1 MHVNARRFCSA
12 ALFLLLA
19 APGTPAAEPSLSYP
33 STRKIETVDDFHGT
47 KVADPYRWLEDLSSP
62 DTATF
67 IETQNKLAFGYLEKI
82 QARAAIEKR
91 LTALWDYPRTNVPYR
106 EAGQL
111 FYRRNTGLQQQ
122 SPLYVR
128 ASLTAEEHLLLDP
141 NTLSKDGSVALSQT
155 SASPDGKYLAYGLAP
170 GGADWQTIHVRE
182 IATGKDLDDRVE
194 WFRFSG
200 IGWTKDGKGFF
211 YSRFPQ
217 PPKGQEL
224 SAELL
229 NHRLYY
235 HRVGTPQSEDRLVY
249 ERPDNPRWFISS
261 GVTEDG
267 RYLIVYLRQGSDPRN
282 RFYYADLGDPL
293 QPRLDA
299 PVVPIVDEF
308 LARFEVIGN
317 RAGTF
322 FARTDLEA
330 PKRRVIAIDPRLKT
344 GRAAWKTLVPE
355 TEYPLEEAAVAG
367 GRIFA
372 GYLVDVKSRVDV
384 YTLDGVREGEL
395 ALPGVGTAANF
406 TGREDGDEL
415 FYQFTSQLMPATV
428 YRYDVRAK
436 TQAPFEPPPAVFD
449 ASAYETT
456 QVFFSS
462 KDGTRVPMFV
472 TARKGLRKDGS
483 NPVWL
488 FAYGGFAVSVRPTYS
503 PWVAAWLEMGGVFA
517 VPNLRGGGEYG
528 EEWHRAGMK
537 EKKQNVFDD
546 FIGAAEYLVKEKVT
560 SPSRIVI
567 AGGSNGGLLV
577 GAAMT
582 QRPDLFAV
590 ALPAVGVMDMLRYHK
605 FTGGAAWTIEY
616 GNADEA
622 QDFGYIRA
630 YSPLQNL
637 KRGTCYPATL
647 VTTSDHDDRVV
658 PSHSYKFTA
667 ELQADQGCPKPVL
680 LRVETQS
687 SHGYTPTDKLIS
699 ARADLMA
706 FVAQQLG
713 LGAPKGS

>member
-1 MHVNARRFCSA
+1 MFVIVRKLSCA
-12 ALFLLLA
+12 AFLLALA
-19 APGTPAAEPSLSYP
+19 APAVPAAEPALSYP
-33 STRKIETVDDFHGT
+33 STRKIDTVDDFHGT
-47 KVADPYRWLEDLSSP
+47 KVSDPYRWLEDLGSP
-62 DTATF
+62 PPTGA
-67 IETQNKLAFGYLEKI
+67 IRTQNDLAFGYLGRI
-82 QARAAIEKR
+82 PARAAIEKR
-91 LTALWDYPRTNVPYR
+91 LTELWNYPRTNVPFR

-111 FYRRNTGLQQQ
+111 FYRHNTGLQQQ
-122 SPLYVR
+122 SALYVR
-128 ASLTAEEHLLLDP
+128 ASVAAEPRLLLDP
-141 NTLSKDGSVALSQT
+141 NTLSKDGSLALSQT
-155 SASPDGKYLAYGLAP
+155 SVSPDGKYLAYGLAQ

-182 IATGKDLDDRVE
+182 IATGRELDDRVE
-194 WFRFSG
+194 WLRFSG
-200 IGWTKDGKGFF
+200 MSWTKDGKGFF
-211 YSRFPQ
+211 YSRFPE

-235 HRVGTPQSEDRLVY
+235 HRVGTPQSQDRLVY
-249 ERPDNPRWFISS
+249 ARPDQPHWFISS

-267 RYLIVYLRQGSDPRN
+267 RYLVVYLRQGSDPRN
-282 RFYYADLGDPL
+282 RFYYADLGDPR

-299 PVVPIVDEF
+299 PVVPIVDEV
-308 LARFEVIGN
+308 LAQLDVIGN
-317 RAGTF
+317 RRPTLLVTTG
-322 FARTDLEA
+322 LEA
-330 PKRRVIAIDPRLKT
+330 PKRRVSAIDPRLKT
-344 GRAAWKTLVPE
+344 GRAGWKTLVPE
-355 TEYPLEEAAVAG
+355 TAYALEEAAAAG
-367 GRIFA
+367 GKIFA
-372 GYLVDVKSRVDV
+372 GYLVDVRSRVDV
-384 YTLDGVREGEL
+384 YSLDGVREGEL
-395 ALPGVGTAANF
+395 ALPGVGTASNF
-406 TGREDGDEL
+406 SGREDGDEL

-428 YRYDVRAK
+428 YRYDIRAK
-436 TQAPFEPPPAVFD
+436 TQAAFQPPPAVFD

-456 QVFFSS
+456 QVFFTS

-472 TARKGLRKDGS
+472 TARKGLPRDGT

-488 FAYGGFAVSVRPTYS
+488 FAYGGFAVSVRPTYT

-546 FIGAAEYLVKEKVT
+546 FIGAAEHLVRDRVT

-590 ALPAVGVMDMLRYHK
+590 ALPAVGVMDMLRYHR
-605 FTGGAAWTIEY
+605 FTGGAAWRIEY
-616 GNADEA
+616 GSADEPG
-622 QDFGYIRA
+622 DFPYIRA

-637 KRGTCYPATL
+637 KPGTCYPATL

-667 ELQADQGCPKPVL
+667 ELQADQGCPRPVL

>member
-1 MHVNARRFCSA
+1 MLVDARSIGRLA
-12 ALFLLLA
+12 VLLLSC
-19 APGTPAAEPSLSYP
+19 APALPAAEPSLSYP
-33 STRKIETVDDFHGT
+33 TTRKTDTVDDFSGT
-47 KVADPYRWLEDLSSP
+47 KVPDPYRWLEDLGSP
-62 DTATF
+62 ETASF
-67 IETQNKLAFGYLEKI
+67 IETQNKLASGYLGRI
-82 QARAAIEKR
+82 PIRAAIEKR
-91 LTALWDYPRTNVPYR
+91 LTDLWNYPRTTVPFR
-106 EAGQL
+106 EGGKL
-111 FYRRNTGLQQQ
+111 FYKKNSGLQQQ
-122 SPLYVR
+122 SPLFVR
-128 ASLTAEEHLLLDP
+128 DTLTAEPRVLLDP
-141 NTLSKDGSVALSQT
+141 NTLSADGSIALSTT
-155 SASPDGKYLAYGLAP
+155 SVSPDAKYLAYGLAQ

-182 IATGKDLDDRVE
+182 VATGKDLPDRVE

-200 IGWTKDGKGFF
+200 ISWTKDGKGFF
-211 YSRFPQ
+211 YSRFLQ
-217 PPKGQEL
+217 PPAGQEL

-249 ERPDNPRWFISS
+249 ERPDNPRWFVYGGTS
-261 GVTEDG
+261 EDG

-282 RFYYADLGDPL
+282 RCYYADLGDPM
-293 QPRLDA
+293 QPKLDA
-299 PVVPIVDEF
+299 PTVPVVDEF
-308 LARFEVIGN
+308 VAQFDVIGN
-317 RAGTF
+317 RGGLF
-322 FARTDLEA
+322 LARTDLDA
-330 PKRRVIAIDPRLKT
+330 PKRKVIAIDPRLKT
-344 GRAAWKTLVPE
+344 GRSGWKTIVPE
-355 TEYPLEEAAVAG
+355 APYALEEAAFAG
-367 GRIFA
+367 GKIFA

-384 YTLDGVREGEL
+384 YSLDGVREGEI
-395 ALPGVGTAANF
+395 ALPGVGTAGSF
-406 TGREDGDEL
+406 MGREDGDEL
-415 FYQFTSQLMPATV
+415 FYQFSSQLMPGTV
-428 YRYDVRAK
+428 YRYDVK
-436 TQAPFEPPPAVFD
+436 SGSQAPFEAPPAVFD

-462 KDGTRVPMFV
+462 RDGTRVPMFV
-472 TARKGLRKDGS
+472 TAKKGLKKDGT

-488 FAYGGFAVSVRPTYS
+488 FAYGGFAVSVRPTYT

-546 FIGAAEYLVKEKVT
+546 FIAAAEHLVREHVT

-590 ALPAVGVMDMLRYHK
+590 ALPAVGVMDMLRYHR
-605 FTGGAAWTIEY
+605 FTGGAAWRIEY
-616 GNADEA
+616 GSADEPA
-622 QDFGYIRA
+622 DFPSLRA
-630 YSPLQNL
+630 SSPLQNL
-637 KRGTCYPATL
+637 KPGTCYPATL

-658 PSHSYKFTA
+658 PSHSYKFAA
-667 ELQADQGCPKPVL
+667 ELQSDQGCPKPVL

-713 LGAPKGS
+713 LGAPKS